1 MFRFFDFFLWL
12 HCSLLGPYRWPHFLI
27 TPNNR
32 LLAVRYQFCPFEN
45 CDAGEQVL
53 KDIVRQYN
61 RASFGKPGGNNLSR
75 FTDDRTY
82 ILHLLRQ
89 ELHFRFLEECEL
101 IIPIPTSTSL
111 LPIEIVAKAIL
122 CVWILCQAVW
132 HSVPQAWICSATLQ
146 INECQETKLTR
157 EGNTFG
163 VAEARP
169 QTYPR
174 QRNEMG
180 FSSLQRK
187 NNQLEPNMDWS
198 SIFVVGLLIGIRLL
212 HSPTKCGI
220 MVSIILTGV
229 TDSSCFDSKRLQS
242 QRNGRPQQLHPV
254 PCLFDLWIQIL
265 DFQGALGRFH
275 WHPLRWLSFGGS
287 PYHF

>member
-1 MFRFFDFFLWL
+1 MNACSACRPLRGIAVIKVQVLPPFYLLAPSVDSVRAQFCITIIDIEHYLVRTLPVPIAIVVMFRFFDFFLWL

-122 CVWILCQAVW
+122 CV
-132 HSVPQAWICSATLQ
+132 
-146 INECQETKLTR
+146 
-157 EGNTFG
+157 
-163 VAEARP
+163 
-169 QTYPR
+169 
-174 QRNEMG
+174 
-180 FSSLQRK
+180 
-187 NNQLEPNMDWS
+187 
-198 SIFVVGLLIGIRLL
+198 
-212 HSPTKCGI
+212 
-220 MVSIILTGV
+220 
-229 TDSSCFDSKRLQS
+229 
-242 QRNGRPQQLHPV
+242 
-254 PCLFDLWIQIL
+254 
-265 DFQGALGRFH
+265 
-275 WHPLRWLSFGGS
+275 
-287 PYHF
+287 